1 MKKTAKKLVSF
12 MLVLLMAFST
22 VTPGLVFAEGEM
34 TQTPEYKTQMNFTA
48 AGAPVADAEPSK
60 LLSLCKGATYALA
73 GRAINEMVSLVIS
86 SDIPGLTSL
95 VIMLQDPA
103 TRAELKH
110 KELVSKMAN
119 SVAEIR
125 ESVARI
131 EEQLNEISDKIDKYA
146 TAEKLMVAIQNLN
159 SIASKYQAAWEN
171 YEAVRVKG
179 KELVDLES
187 EHPEATRTEEQK
199 TKIDGLAQEL
209 SNLTNTFINGIREGE
224 GFPFLTDLQIIPGYI
239 WNSTG
244 AAYDYDASYLGAY
257 EAYLRERYT
266 FEHQITDALAQAVES
281 CVDLQT
287 QMLILYSAYYSYLAS
302 TDKDNPDYA
311 TYTDEYFQNIQ
322 YNIVKNIDAMV
333 ESTGFGKYMIA
344 DKLTEAELAEI
355 HKYDPDYVE
364 PENINSTVTVD
375 GKSYDAYKVRSNAS
389 LDYYFIFKNTVG
401 AKDVV
406 KAYNVSEAGDG
417 YPYQI
422 IYRPELVHNG
432 LYTDDGKYRMVSD
445 VSELDFVSSQANL
458 LSMLRDVNGC
468 NLSEISQTTSHVL
481 LYGYDYK
488 GNGNQ
493 KSSKTWNVKLQ
504 SITDIKSE
512 ASTVTAQ
519 NYYDSGTQQSI
530 VIYKDM
536 LNERDFVKNGTYTIN
551 DKGFLEGKTI
561 VVTDGHTLDISAIGL
576 DVSNVKIFVSGS
588 GTVISNPDI
597 TLKDSFV
604 VVADTSEGDNVYF
617 KNLNVVSGEND
628 EAALTVKSPCTVN
641 FEGSNSFA
649 AVNQSGSDS
658 SRASEIHKKYTRTRP
673 IFASHGVLIEDN
685 TVLKG
690 ADESSLTAK
699 GSYGGAGICLDKGN
713 LTINNLTVKAEGSA
727 YYCSNNSAVATVGAG
742 IGSCVTFTITY
753 HGSTGIFGSSYY
765 YVNGSRPKI
774 SKGDSTINKSGTLN
788 IINSDIT
795 ATAKTFS
802 YESYSELV
810 NTEDIGGV
818 KLGDGYY
825 CLKDGSFSESTI
837 NATSAKISDR
847 IATKGNNNIYKNE
860 IFAVLAYT
868 KGSNGVTTDGIS
880 FKLHGKN
887 DTDQWIAANSIGND
901 KGNNAQTVTAS
912 SVNGITFVEVKT
924 NSGNHWFPG
933 KINISG
939 KYSGDSVTVYGGRW
953 IGSSGTT
960 LKTTDNI
967 YKVTV
972 NTGKDDYAGTDSE
985 IFLYLQD
992 EKGVKTENLD
1002 LSDIH
1007 QDGNAFEKGDSET
1020 FWIYAP
1026 DNFGECRHAFFY
1038 SDHSNSSAGWQLGSF
1053 TVEKVQGKSAD
1064 SGYSFTSGQW
1074 FEEARRIN
1082 FGKYSGKTGAFYIEV
1097 KTQDSSGA
1105 GTDSNI
1111 YLTIYGDK
1119 GNTGEINLGTY
1130 AGSSDNFEKGDLDCF
1145 YIGYNKNA
1153 IGTINKIEIRKDDS
1167 GSNPDWKV
1175 EYIKITEEVA
1185 EGVEAQ
1191 SVTFSLNQ
1199 KLGDSTYTFDS
1210 SHITGNLRQS
1220 KPVINRDILRSL
1232 EQNED
1237 GTYTLTVDRNITLE
1251 EEVFDLLIEKGAVLT
1266 VKMMG
1271 DDGKMIYSITFDGK
1285 RIKYYHSLELKKG
1298 YSFADGYAML
1308 DFISRAKLPEGT
1320 RIAVDTGMFDISESE
1335 EYDILAK
1342 NENGEWVKQMTVTS
1356 DSGVIEFEVVE
1367 GREILISK
1375 QGQPLPS
1382 EGEEDSECEIC
1393 GQTHENIIDMLICF
1407 LVKLLSDLFKVF
1419 GNC

>member
-22 VTPGLVFAEGEM
+22 VTPGFVFAEGE
-34 TQTPEYKTQMNFTA
+34 TSQTPEFKTQMNFAA
-48 AGAPVADAEPSK
+48 AGVPVADSEPSK
-60 LLSLCKGATYALA
+60 LLSVCKGAAFALA
-73 GRAINEMVSLVIS
+73 GRAMSEIVTLVIS
-86 SDIPGLTSL
+86 SDIPGLTNL

-103 TRAELKH
+103 TRAELQH
-110 KELVSKMAN
+110 KALVKKMGV

-131 EEQLNEISDKIDKYA
+131 EEQLKEIDDKIDKYA
-146 TAEKLMVAIQNLN
+146 TAENLSNAIQNLN
-159 SIASKYQAAWEN
+159 RTVLKYQVAWTN
-171 YEAVRVKG
+171 YEAVRAKG
-179 KELVDLES
+179 EELAKLES
-187 EHPEATRTEEQK
+187 EYPEATRTEEQK
-199 TKIDGLAQEL
+199 TLIDSAALQL
-209 SNLTNTFINGIREGE
+209 SYATNTFINGIKEGNR
-224 GFPFLTDLQIIPGYI
+224 FSFLTDLQTILSDI
-239 WNSTG
+239 WNPTD
-244 AAYDYDASYLGAY
+244 ATTDYDSSYLGAY

-266 FEHQITDALAQAVES
+266 FEHQITDALAQAVET

-287 QMLILYSAYYSYLAS
+287 QMLVLYSAYYSYLAS

-322 YNIVKNIDAMV
+322 YNVVQNCVATV

-344 DKLTEAELAEI
+344 DELTEEELAEI

-375 GKSYDAYKVRSNAS
+375 GKSYDAYKVRSNSS
-389 LDYYFIFKNTVG
+389 LDYYLILKNPLS
-401 AKDVV
+401 AKDVTTGYV
-406 KAYNVSEAGDG
+406 TTEAGDS
-417 YPYQI
+417 YPRQN

-481 LYGYDYK
+481 LYSYDYK
-488 GNGNQ
+488 GNGNE

-536 LNERDFVKNGTYTIN
+536 LNESHFAKNGTYVIN
-551 DKGFLEGKTI
+551 DKGLLEERTI

-588 GTVISNPDI
+588 GTVISNPGI

-604 VVADTSEGDNVYF
+604 VVANTSEGDNVYF

-649 AVNQSGSDS
+649 AVNQSRSYNTL
-658 SRASEIHKKYTRTRP
+658 ASEIHKKYTRTRP

-685 TVLKG
+685 TILKG
-690 ADESSLTAK
+690 ADASSLTAK

-727 YYCSNNSAVATVGAG
+727 YYCSNNATIVTVGAG
-742 IGSCVTFTITY
+742 IGSSVTCTVEY
-753 HGSTGIFGSSYY
+753 DGPDNIFDSGKH
-765 YVNGSRPKI
+765 YVDTNRPII
-774 SKGDSTINKSGTLN
+774 SKGDSTINKAGALTVT
-788 IINSDIT
+788 NSDIT
-795 ATAKTFS
+795 ATAGDL
-802 YESYSELV
+802 YNHDELI
-810 NTEDIGGV
+810 TIEDIGGV
-818 KLGDGYY
+818 KLGGGYY

-837 NATSAKISDR
+837 NATSSKISDR

-860 IFAVLAYT
+860 TFTVSAYT

-880 FKLHGKN
+880 FKLHGKK

-901 KGNNAQTVTAS
+901 KGNKSQTVTAS
-912 SVNGITFVEVKT
+912 SVNGITSVEVKT

-933 KINISG
+933 EINISG
-939 KYSGDSVTVYGGRW
+939 KYSGDSITVYGGRW

-960 LKTTDNI
+960 LKPTDNI

-972 NTGKDDYAGTDSE
+972 NTGNDNYAGTDSE
-985 IFLYLQD
+985 IFLFLQD
-992 EKGVKTENLD
+992 EKGVITENLD

-1007 QDGNAFEKGDSET
+1007 QDGNAFEKGDSDT

-1038 SDHSNSSAGWQLGSF
+1038 SDYSNSSAGWQLGSF
-1053 TVEKVQGKSAD
+1053 TVEKVQGESED

-1082 FGKYSGKTGAFYIEV
+1082 FGKYSGKTGAFYVEV
-1097 KTQDSSGA
+1097 KTQDASSA

-1130 AGSSDNFEKGDLDCF
+1130 AGSGNNFEKGDLDCF

-1153 IGTINKIEIRKDDS
+1153 IGTINKIVIRKDDS
-1167 GSNPDWKV
+1167 GTGPDWKV
-1175 EYIKITEEVA
+1175 DYIKITEEVA
-1185 EGVEAQ
+1185 EGVKAQ

-1210 SHITGNLRQS
+1210 SHITSNLRKS
-1220 KPVINRDILRSL
+1220 KPVINREILRSL

-1335 EYDILAK
+1335 AYDILTK
-1342 NENGEWVKQMTVTS
+1342 NENGEWVKLMTVTS
-1356 DSGVIEFEVVE
+1356 YSEVIEFEVVE

-1375 QGQPLPS
+1375 QGAPLPS
-1382 EGEEDSECEIC
+1382 EGEEDSDCEIC
-1393 GQTHENIIDMLICF
+1393 DQTHENIIDMLICF
-1407 LVKLLSDLFKVF
+1407 LVKLVSDLFKVF